1 MNSVF
6 ASRNIPVRA
15 TKAMLAPFD
24 GSNPLEWIFQAESY
38 FELNQV
44 AIPQHLALV
53 PFFMTGLALAWFTW
67 LHATHQL
74 TQAVQ
79 ISPVPWNFDLAII
92 LRQSPVLFKLLQTTT
107 VTEYQMQFEALSNRV
122 EGMNLDLLLNFFLY
136 LVYVWT

>member
-1 MNSVF
+1 MICLQQCLQQMKEMQLQIDVQSTHDTQELATFREQVQLVTMNSVF

-79 ISPVPWNFDLAII
+79 ISPVPWNFDLGHHLTSITCI
-92 LRQSPVLFKLLQTTT
+92 V
-107 VTEYQMQFEALSNRV
+107 
-122 EGMNLDLLLNFFLY
+122 
-136 LVYVWT
+136 

>member
-79 ISPVPWNFDLAII
+79 ISPVPWNFDLGHHLTSITCI
-92 LRQSPVLFKLLQTTT
+92 V
-107 VTEYQMQFEALSNRV
+107 
-122 EGMNLDLLLNFFLY
+122 
-136 LVYVWT
+136 